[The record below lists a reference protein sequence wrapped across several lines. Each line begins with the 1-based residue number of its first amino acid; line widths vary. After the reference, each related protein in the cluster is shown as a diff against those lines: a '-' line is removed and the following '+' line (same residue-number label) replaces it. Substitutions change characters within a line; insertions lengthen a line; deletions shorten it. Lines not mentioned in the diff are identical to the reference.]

1 MGIVN
6 LRDAIILSF
15 LKDGTKTRKEIVQSL
30 GAGNEITARSL
41 GFLKKSGF
49 VEKRN
54 IKGDELYLITD
65 NGRKSIENIYRKLSV
80 AA

>member
-1 MGIVN
+1 MAVKN

-15 LKDGTKTRKEIVQSL
+15 LKDGTKTRKEIEQGL
-30 GAGNEITARSL
+30 GAGNGITAKSL

-54 IKGDELYLITD
+54 VKGDELYLITD

-80 AA
+80 G